1 MKLVIFL
8 VGLILFPVTAFSA
21 PIEPGLDGERII
33 VHEQMEVFIDETG
46 ERNFDEIRDRPFESF
61 TRNAPSFGYTTDV
74 YWVRFQVDASA
85 AEDEWFLKLLSPT
98 MDHVTL
104 YTELA
109 DGTVT
114 SVETGD
120 LVPYRERPRNNRNF
134 VFPVDYA
141 ETEGLMTHYMRFET
155 EGAMQFPLE
164 LNNQRVYSEQT
175 QWDYLILGLLAG
187 LAAVMALYNFFIYL
201 SLRHPSY
208 LFYVLFIIVNL
219 FTFLSFTGLAYQFI
233 WPEAVW
239 FNNRAILFFMLLSN
253 MMAIIFAVNFL
264 ELRKEV
270 PRSLI
275 YMYMAF
281 SINLI
286 LLGVWAYSYPL
297 ALNLIVIASVATVLT
312 VLTAALIRYRQ
323 GFGPSIYFLFAWQFF
338 VIGVL
343 ISIFTDLGFVP
354 YSFFTKYAWQIFTSV
369 ELVLFSFALANKITA
384 IQKEKE
390 EARQEALEALQ
401 RTDRLKNE
409 FLQMTTHELR
419 TPLNGMISIAESLRE
434 GIAGEQNEAA
444 KKHLDVIIRSGSR
457 LSYLIGDIVDVSRM
471 ENQDFDMR
479 VEEVDLKPAV
489 ELACEMVKP
498 LAAEKSLTII
508 NEVGQLPNVAADE
521 HRLQQILYNLL
532 INAVNYT
539 KEGTV
544 RIRGSQSE
552 ETVTIY
558 IRDTGIGIS
567 EEERRRL
574 FEPFERGRDAEGYY
588 REGMGIGLHLTK
600 RLIELQG
607 GRIEVE
613 SDPGKGSMFSFTLP
627 AAKQAAGQFMPAA
640 DSIAELERNHA
651 GAKRILAADDD
662 HVNLQVIVNYLQLE
676 GYDVTAAPDGLTVM
690 EKLEK
695 QSFDLVIMD
704 VMMPGLSGFSVCKE
718 LRTRFSY
725 TELPVLL
732 LTAQNLIE
740 DRLAAYRAGAND
752 YLVKPIDRRE
762 LMIRVDTHLKLSGA
776 VQELESR
783 RQELENINLMLEG
796 MVDER
801 TAELGRKNAELE
813 VKNDQLTH
821 MEAARV
827 EMLSNISH
835 ELGTPVTFLKN
846 YIHTVREGFVDPS
859 DENYLQIVD
868 KKIQLLDR
876 LIVDLFEL
884 VKLETGQM
892 NMGIE
897 TVELTDWLND
907 VHQTFAMELSESD
920 IHFPAITYDHIEKGQ
935 WYVSIDKGRM
945 MQVFNNLIG
954 NARKFTRNS
963 IHISVETRQDTGYRE
978 FDGGAVIRITDNGRG
993 MKKDQ
998 LEHIFKR
1005 FYKATGDRGKPSTGT
1020 GLGLAIAKEIIARHH
1035 GEIWVESEIGEGTTF
1050 SFCIPVLAAHA
1061 RFEEEASSHGS
1072 T

>member
-1 MKLVIFL
+1 MKLFIFL
-8 VGLILFPVTAFSA
+8 ISLLLFPAAAISA
-21 PIEPGLDGERII
+21 PIEPGTDGERII
-33 VHEQMEVFIDETG
+33 VHEQMEILVDETG
-46 ERNFDEIRDRPFESF
+46 EQTFEEIRGSAFDTF
-61 TRNAPSFGYTTDV
+61 TGNAPSFGYTTDV

-85 AEDEWFLKLLSPT
+85 TEDEWFLKLLSPT
-98 MDHVTL
+98 MDAVTF
-104 YTELA
+104 YTEFP
-109 DGTVT
+109 DGAVT

-134 VFPVDYA
+134 VFPVEYA
-141 ETEGLMTHYMRFET
+141 ETNGVVTHYMRFET

-164 LNNQRVYSEQT
+164 LNDQQLYSEQT

-264 ELRKEV
+264 ELRREV
-270 PRSLI
+270 PKSLV
-275 YMYMAF
+275 YMYTAF

-286 LLGVWAYSYPL
+286 LLAVWAYSYPL

-312 VLTAALIRYRQ
+312 VLSAALIRYRQ

-390 EARQEALEALQ
+390 EARQESLEALQ

-434 GIAGEQNEAA
+434 GVAGEQNEDA

-457 LSYLIGDIVDVSRM
+457 LAYLIGDIVDVSRM
-471 ENQDFDMR
+471 ENQDFNLR

-498 LAAEKSLTII
+498 LAAEKSLRLV
-508 NEVGQLPNVAADE
+508 NEVNQLPNVSADE

-532 INAVNYT
+532 INAVHYT
-539 KEGTV
+539 REGTI
-544 RIRGSQSE
+544 RIRGSQSGDK
-552 ETVTIY
+552 VTIY

-567 EEERRRL
+567 EEERKHL
-574 FEPFERGRDAEGYY
+574 FEPFERGSDAEGHYQ
-588 REGMGIGLHLTK
+588 EGMGIGLHLTK

-607 GRIEVE
+607 GRIDVE
-613 SDPGKGSMFSFTLP
+613 SNPGKGSMFSFTLP
-627 AAKQAAGQFMPAA
+627 AAKQKAGQFMPAA
-640 DSIAELERNHA
+640 DSIAALEHGRS

-662 HVNLQVIVNYLQLE
+662 HVNLQVLVNYLRLE

-690 EKLEK
+690 EKLEE

-725 TELPVLL
+725 TDLPVLL

-740 DRLAAYRAGAND
+740 DHLAAYRAGAND

-762 LMIRVDTHLKLSGA
+762 LIIRVDTHLKLAGA

-783 RQELENINLMLEG
+783 RRELEDVNEMLEG

-801 TAELGRKNAELE
+801 TAELGRKNEELE
-813 VKNDQLTH
+813 IKNDQLTN

-876 LIVDLFEL
+876 LIFDLFEL
-884 VKLETGQM
+884 VKLESGQM

-897 TVELTDWLND
+897 TEELITWLND
-907 VHQTFAMELSESD
+907 VHQTFAMELLEAG
-920 IHFPAITYDHIEKGQ
+920 IHFPAITYRQIEEGQ

-954 NARKFTRNS
+954 NARKFTS
-963 IHISVETRQDTGYRE
+963 DTIHISVEKMQDAAYSE
-978 FDGGAVIRITDNGRG
+978 FDGGAVIRITDNGSG
-993 MKKDQ
+993 MEKEQ

-1005 FYKATGDRGKPSTGT
+1005 FYKAAGDRGKPSTGT
-1020 GLGLAIAKEIIARHH
+1020 GLGLAITKEIIARHH
-1035 GEIWVESEIGEGTTF
+1035 GEIWVESEIGAGTTF
-1050 SFCIPVLAAHA
+1050 SFCIPVLAASA
-1061 RFEEEASSHGS
+1061 QFEEEASSHGS
-1072 T
+1072 S